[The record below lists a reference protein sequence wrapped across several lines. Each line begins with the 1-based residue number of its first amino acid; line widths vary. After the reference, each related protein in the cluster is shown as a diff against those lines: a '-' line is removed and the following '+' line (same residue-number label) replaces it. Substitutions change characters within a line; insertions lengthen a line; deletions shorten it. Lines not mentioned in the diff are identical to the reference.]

1 MKRMS
6 SSWNVPSRTMC
17 VFLNTVL
24 VCAFLALA
32 PATGSA
38 GAVDECV
45 HLHDSLRL
53 CYTFQTDDSVKTRAL
68 VVTLPML
75 GRDRTSYS
83 KIVDSLAAE
92 FPQLGF
98 FNFDLR
104 GHGKSTSL
112 GAGEISYKSM
122 KAEDFSK
129 IPDDIKEALRLIREE
144 RKELKD
150 LPVIVIGASIGANS
164 AGILANIEPRVKA
177 AALLSPGMFYRG
189 LMPAPHVKMTD
200 ERRLLYMVGK
210 ADAYSYISTDSLY
223 RMTAGEKRLEV
234 YNTPNHGTNIPNN
247 SPGAL
252 GDLVEWVRETLVSL
266 KIVR

>member
-6 SSWNVPSRTMC
+6 SSRNVPSHT
-17 VFLNTVL
+17 VNIAFLTFL
-24 VCAFLALA
+24 SCAFLALT
-32 PATGSA
+32 PAAGSA
-38 GAVDECV
+38 GSVDECV
-45 HLHDSLRL
+45 QLHDSLRL
-53 CYTFQTDDSVKTRAL
+53 CYTYRTDDSVKPRAL

-83 KIVDSLAAE
+83 KIVDSLAE
-92 FPQLGF
+92 VFPQLGF

-104 GHGKSTSL
+104 GHGKSTAL
-112 GAGEISYKSM
+112 GGGEVSYKSM
-122 KAEDFSK
+122 KAADFAK

-144 RKELKD
+144 RKELRK

-200 ERRLLYMVGK
+200 ERRLLFMVGK

-252 GDLVEWVRETLVSL
+252 GDLIEWVRETLVAL
-266 KIVR
+266 KIVK